1 MLGFPL
7 EIWSMLFSTLG
18 GAFMKLWTES
28 RADLQE
34 ERLYNSKNFEAYEK
48 SMVRAAGLNR
58 PKDMSMKK
66 LLVVSVMGMAFF
78 ILLAPLWGM
87 STQVPI
93 EVIDGFKFLFL
104 DFTTTVTEYIELTG
118 VVTPDWLGHA
128 ILSVFGLYF
137 GQSIARRR

>member
-34 ERLYNSKNFEAYEK
+34 ERLYNSNNFEAYEK

>member
-34 ERLYNSKNFEAYEK
+34 ERLYNSNNFEAYEK
-48 SMVRAAGLNR
+48 SMGRAAGLNK
-58 PKDMSMKK
+58 PQDMSMKK
-66 LLVVSVMGMAFF
+66 LLVVSVMAMAFF
-78 ILLAPLWGM
+78 ILLAPLFGLPN
-87 STQVPI
+87 QVPI
-93 EVIDGFKFLFL
+93 EVTEGFKFLFL
-104 DFTTTVTEYIELTG
+104 DFTTTVTEYIELNG

>member
-34 ERLYNSKNFEAYEK
+34 ERLYNSNNFEAYEK
-48 SMVRAAGLNR
+48 SMVRAAGLDK

>member
-1 MLGFPL
+1 MFGFPL
-7 EIWSMLFSTLG
+7 EVVTMLVSTLS

-34 ERLYNSKNFEAYEK
+34 ERMHKADNFKAYEM
-48 SMVRAAGLNR
+48 SMVRASGLNK
-58 PKDMSMKK
+58 PQDMSMKK
-66 LLVVSVMGMAFF
+66 LLVVSVMAMAFF
-78 ILLAPLWGM
+78 ILLAPLFGLPN
-87 STQVPI
+87 QVPI
-93 EVIDGFKFLFL
+93 EVTEGFKFLFL
-104 DFTTTVTEYIELTG
+104 DFTTTVTEYIELNG

>member
-1 MLGFPL
+1 MFGFPL
-7 EIWSMLFSTLG
+7 EVVTLLASTLG

-28 RADLQE
+28 RADVQE
-34 ERLYNSKNFEAYEK
+34 ERMYNSKNFEAYEK
-48 SMVRAAGLNR
+48 SMGRAAGLDK
-58 PKDMSMKK
+58 PKDMRMKK

-78 ILLAPLWGM
+78 ILLAPLFGLQ
-87 STQVPI
+87 TQVPV
-93 EVIDGFKFLFL
+93 EVTDGFKFLFL